1 MLKELCKDK
10 KKLINKKLGKVLVGV
25 LSYCMFL
32 SGCKSA
38 SQDEISWELE
48 GKSIE
53 VELASEESVAQSGET
68 NGTLEEMTDSQ
79 VDMIY
84 VYICGAVTEP
94 GVYQIA
100 EGSRLFELI
109 DESGGMLETAD
120 VTSQNLARVVQDG
133 EQIQILT
140 KEEAKERSKSDAVM
154 TTGNIGQQQGLV
166 NINTATVQELT
177 TLTGIGESRAL
188 AIIAYREE
196 NGLFQS
202 IDGIKKVTG
211 IKEGLF
217 ERIKNQITI

>member
-120 VTSQNLARVVQDG
+120 VTSQNLAREVQDG

-140 KEEAKERSKSDAVM
+140 KEEVKERSEMDGVM
-154 TTGNIGQQQGLV
+154 TTGNIGKQQGLI

-202 IDGIKKVTG
+202 IDGIKKVAG

-217 ERIKNQITI
+217 EKIKNQITI

>member
-140 KEEAKERSKSDAVM
+140 KEETKERSKSDAVM

>member
-1 MLKELCKDK
+1 MVKELCMDK
-10 KKLINKKLGKVLVGV
+10 KNLIKKELGKVLVGV
-25 LSYCMFL
+25 LSCCMFL

-38 SQDEISWELE
+38 SQDEILWNL
-48 GKSIE
+48 G
-53 VELASEESVAQSGET
+53 EESVEAEIVLEEPIVPVDET
-68 NGTLEEMTDSQ
+68 NGILEETTDVQESK
-79 VDMIY
+79 IY
-84 VYICGAVTEP
+84 VYICGAVREP
-94 GVYQIA
+94 GVYEIA

-109 DESGGMLETAD
+109 DASGGMLESAD
-120 VTSQNLARVVQDG
+120 ATSQNLARVVQDG

-140 KEEAKERSKSDAVM
+140 KEEAEEQRKCGVAV
-154 TTGNIGQQQGLV
+154 TTDNFDKKQGLV

-211 IKEGLF
+211 IKDGLF

>member
-1 MLKELCKDK
+1 MLL
-10 KKLINKKLGKVLVGV
+10 N
-25 LSYCMFL
+25 
-32 SGCKSA
+32 GCGSVA
-38 SQDEISWELE
+38 QDEISWDLE
-48 GKSIE
+48 E
-53 VELASEESVAQSGET
+53 EAVVLTEPLEEESTEAECTTMTQET
-68 NGTLEEMTDSQ
+68 
-79 VDMIY
+79 VIY
-84 VYICGAVTEP
+84 VYVCGAVANP
-94 GVYQIA
+94 GVYQIP

-109 DESGGMLETAD
+109 DSAGGMLENAD

-140 KEEAKERSKSDAVM
+140 KQEAKELKERGVSVAAGN
-154 TTGNIGQQQGLV
+154 TTQKQGLV

-196 NGLFQS
+196 NGLFQN

-217 ERIKNQITI
+217 EKIKNQITV

>member
-100 EGSRLFELI
+100 EGSRLFDLI

>member
-1 MLKELCKDK
+1 
-10 KKLINKKLGKVLVGV
+10 
-25 LSYCMFL
+25 
-32 SGCKSA
+32 
-38 SQDEISWELE
+38 
-48 GKSIE
+48 
-53 VELASEESVAQSGET
+53 
-68 NGTLEEMTDSQ
+68 
-79 VDMIY
+79 MIY
-84 VYICGAVTEP
+84 VYICGAVANP

-109 DESGGMLETAD
+109 DAAGGMLEEAD

-140 KEEAKERSKSDAVM
+140 KEEAEEMKQSGVSFSAGGITQDK
-154 TTGNIGQQQGLV
+154 GLV

-188 AIIAYREE
+188 AIIAYREK

-211 IKEGLF
+211 IKDGLF
-217 ERIKNQITI
+217 EKIKDQITV